1 MRDILKVF
9 IFSSVHPW
17 NDTRVFYK
25 ETISLA
31 KKGYE
36 VKLCAVQ
43 NDVKYEDTYDNLTI
57 EYLPKVKRLTRPFLW
72 LRLFIKAL
80 REKADIYHFH
90 DPELLIVGYLLKVFT
105 KSKVIYDMHEDF
117 PAAINSKP
125 WIPKFCRGKL
135 SSVVGRMEKFFIK
148 KCDAVIY
155 AEKYYKN
162 NYTDISIVKEDI
174 LNYPLDNTDTLYIT
188 QNKIPNIIYAGAI
201 SKTRGLEE
209 MLQMAR
215 ELKNKNLKF
224 KLILIGSFSEQLEQ
238 ETLNFITMNNLSE
251 YVELPGRLPL
261 HEVFKYYE
269 KADIGLAILHP
280 EKNYLQSLA
289 TKIFEY
295 MSFGIPVVASNF
307 PDWKDLIESS
317 ESGIVV
323 NPFDVTEI
331 TEAVYKI
338 LSDKE
343 LSMQFGENGFKAY
356 QEQYNWKVEE
366 KKLIKLYEHILG
378 EN

>member
-1 MRDILKVF
+1 MKVF

-25 ETISLA
+25 ETVSLA

-43 NDVKYEDTYDNLTI
+43 NNVKYEDMYENLTI
-57 EYLPKVKRLTRPFLW
+57 EYLPKVKRLARPFLW

-80 REKADIYHFH
+80 REKADVYHFH
-90 DPELLIVGYLLKVFT
+90 DPELLVVGYFLKVFT

-117 PAAINSKP
+117 PAAIKSKP
-125 WIPKFCRGKL
+125 WIPKIIRGKL
-135 SSVVGRMEKFFIK
+135 SSVVGYMEKFLIK

-162 NYTDISIVKEDI
+162 NYEDIDIIKEDI
-174 LNYPLDNTDTLYIT
+174 LNYPLDNKISINVTK
-188 QNKIPNIIYAGAI
+188 NKVPNIVYAGAI
-201 SKTRGLEE
+201 SKTRGLHE
-209 MLQMAR
+209 MLKVAK
-215 ELKNKNLKF
+215 ELKKREFEF
-224 KLILIGSFSEQLEQ
+224 KMILIGNFSEQLKK
-238 ETLNFITMNNLSE
+238 ETTDFIITNNLNE
-251 YVELPGRLPL
+251 YIELPGRLPL
-261 HEVFKYYE
+261 HKVFGYYAQ
-269 KADIGLAILHP
+269 ADIGLAILHP

-307 PDWKDLIESS
+307 PDWTELIEDS

-323 NPFDVTEI
+323 DPFNIEEI
-331 TEAVYKI
+331 TDSVHKI
-338 LSDKE
+338 LSDRE
-343 LSMQFGENGFKAY
+343 LSIQFGENGFKAY
-356 QEQYNWKVEE
+356 QEQFNWKVEE
-366 KKLIKLYEHILG
+366 KKLIKLYESILG
-378 EN
+378 GN